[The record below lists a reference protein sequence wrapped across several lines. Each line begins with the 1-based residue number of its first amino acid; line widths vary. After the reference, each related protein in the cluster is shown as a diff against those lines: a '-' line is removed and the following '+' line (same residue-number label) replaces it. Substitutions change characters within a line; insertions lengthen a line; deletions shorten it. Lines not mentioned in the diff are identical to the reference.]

1 MNLKMRKINSF
12 LVAAVTMFAA
22 VSCAP
27 ELKQEE
33 QKVTGETITFT
44 AFADGADTKTT
55 LSGQKSLW
63 AAGDR
68 IWILT
73 GNLEDESWKK
83 AYSTSDAGDKAI
95 FTPEDESTV
104 LEGDKYFAVYPA
116 SAGDNAEWDGEDDI
130 RNVYLKSNQTAT
142 LNSYDPEAHIAV
154 AKSSTNSLEFKNAVS
169 LLKFKV
175 ANDDVKSVTIFAIG
189 NEKLTG
195 SCNVSAEGNVTPW
208 TGEGKANH
216 WVELT
221 AGEGTFETDKEYVAA
236 VFPNTLA
243 QGFTVEFSFGGA
255 KKTVKSLE
263 KPFEFERNTIYDF
276 GTLNYVAPT
285 VVNKIYLK
293 PNVWSSDNAWYSAHF
308 WGAGIQATDVTLEDS
323 DADGIFE
330 VEVPEGATDVIFC
343 RMNPDYDTFGWDVTD
358 DGGTEVEDHVW
369 NQTGDLSIPA
379 MEDDKVCYVVS
390 DWDVYSWMTLA
401 DAATPVEP
409 EQPEDPSTYSWG
421 ICGDM
426 TSWGENPDIQ
436 MTLNDENEW
445 FVAENVDVAAGQ
457 AFKLRANGTWAVNR
471 GAGGDAKPVTV
482 TSGVEIEVYHDGQ
495 DMTVAAGTYNFYL
508 SKDCTMFKVVGGSD
522 VEDEPVASDYGLVG
536 SFQTPTTWDVANP
549 VAMENVSDG
558 WIVARNVELYKSDEF
573 KFVTGNSW
581 DNPSYGT
588 SAVTTLE
595 NNAETSVVTSGSQ
608 NMKVSKNG
616 KYNLYLNPNAMKV
629 KVECVEEYTDLMV
642 NITIDNKANW
652 SPLTISLWDGETQI
666 VSNASV
672 TNNKYAVS
680 GDYIGSTLTCQLA
693 SGSKTSE
700 KMQVAITKT
709 GATVTLEET
718 IIKLKVQLTTDN
730 AKQWWGNT
738 MKIHVWGTGTSFDTS
753 WPGNTMTSEGN
764 YTWSIIVPT
773 ELVGKT
779 IKYLVHNGNGWQSSD
794 ATVTIKAE
802 GNTVKGSDIGI
813 N

>member
-63 AAGDR
+63 AGGDR

-73 GNLEDESWKK
+73 GNKEDKSWRK

-175 ANDDVKSVTIFAIG
+175 ANDDVKSVTIYAIG

-208 TGEGKANH
+208 TGEGEANH

-255 KKTVKSLE
+255 KKAVKSLE

-343 RMNPDYDTFGWDVTD
+343 RMNPDYDTFGWDVMD
-358 DGGTEVEDHVW
+358 DEGTVVEDRVW

-379 MEDDKVCYVVS
+379 VGDDKVCYVVS

-409 EQPEDPSTYSWG
+409 EQPE
-421 ICGDM
+421 
-426 TSWGENPDIQ
+426 
-436 MTLNDENEW
+436 
-445 FVAENVDVAAGQ
+445 VDAA
-457 AFKLRANGTWAVNR
+457 K
-471 GAGGDAKPVTV
+471 
-482 TSGVEIEVYHDGQ
+482 
-495 DMTVAAGTYNFYL
+495 
-508 SKDCTMFKVVGGSD
+508 
-522 VEDEPVASDYGLVG
+522 YGLVG

-588 SAVTTLE
+588 SAVTVLQNDVE
-595 NNAETSVVTSGSQ
+595 ADLVTGGQ

-652 SPLTISLWDGETQI
+652 SPLTISLWDEETQI
-666 VSNASV
+666 VTNASV

-680 GDYIGSTLTCQLA
+680 GDYIGSTLTCELA
-693 SGSKTSE
+693 SGFKTSE

-718 IIKLKVQLTTDN
+718 IIKLKVQLNTAN

-738 MKIHVWGTGTSFDTS
+738 MKIHVWETGTSFDTS

-779 IKYLVHNGNGWQSSD
+779 IKYLVHNGNGWQSPDS
-794 ATVTIKAE
+794 TVTIKAE